1 MTRGQIPGM
10 IATLC
15 SYESLFGPYH
25 PQTLGL
31 TAQVANAY
39 WQAGE
44 PAHARTL
51 LERVV
56 RDVGRCLGREHDLR
70 LRAITTLRDLF
81 VAQLDYERAEA
92 MQRELIECHVQR
104 LGGDHP
110 ETPAARTNLE
120 MILLVRAGSDTDRT
134 S

>member
-1 MTRGQIPGM
+1 MAGAEIPGM

-31 TAQVANAY
+31 TTQVANAY

-44 PAHARTL
+44 PAQARKL

-56 RDVGRCLGREHDLR
+56 RDVGRCLGREHELR
-70 LRAITTLRDLF
+70 LRAVGTLRDVYL
-81 VAQLDYERAEA
+81 AQRDYERAGA
-92 MQRELIECHVQR
+92 MQGELIECHIQH
-104 LGGDHP
+104 LGSNHP
-110 ETPAARTNLE
+110 ETLAARTNLE
-120 MILLVRAGSDTDRT
+120 MILLAKAGSGTNRT

>member
-1 MTRGQIPGM
+1 MTGAEIPGM

-15 SYESLFGPYH
+15 SYENLFGPYH

-44 PAHARTL
+44 AAHARAL

-56 RDVGRCLGREHDLR
+56 RDVGRCLGRDHDLR
-70 LRAITTLRDLF
+70 LRAVSTLRDLF
-81 VAQLDYERAEA
+81 VAQHDFQSAEA
-92 MQRELIECHVQR
+92 MQTELLECHTQR
-104 LGGDHP
+104 LGGDHA
-110 ETPAARTNLE
+110 ETLAARTNLE
-120 MILLVRAGSDTDRT
+120 MIMLAKAGSDTDRT